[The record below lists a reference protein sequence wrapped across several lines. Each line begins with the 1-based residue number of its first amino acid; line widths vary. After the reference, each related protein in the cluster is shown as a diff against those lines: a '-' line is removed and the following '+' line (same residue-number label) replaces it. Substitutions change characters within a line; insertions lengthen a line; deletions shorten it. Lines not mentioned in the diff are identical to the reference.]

1 LNTTLKEGGFSAV
14 INHKGAEL
22 ISLKKNTKEYI
33 WDANPDFWAKHSP
46 ILFPIVGTLKNN
58 TYTYN
63 DIEYQ
68 MSRHGF
74 ARDMVFELVEKKEN
88 SATFALHSNEETLKQ
103 YPFEFELLIIYT
115 LQENSLCIQ
124 YKVIN
129 YSKTKMPF
137 SIGAHPAFALSGTFE
152 NYSLLFEKEEPL
164 EYHLLENGLI
174 SNQIKKIDLENRMIP
189 LKYQLFKDDALV
201 FKKLESKSV
210 TILENNSPILRV
222 NFEDFPSLGVWTI
235 ENAPFLCIEPWF
247 GYSDTIESSGNLFKK
262 EGIQLLEISES
273 FEAKFSI
280 NIL

>member
-1 LNTTLKEGGFSAV
+1 LNTTLKQGGFSAV

-58 TYTYN
+58 TYSYN

-210 TILENNSPILRV
+210 IIFEYNSPILRV

>member
-1 LNTTLKEGGFSAV
+1 MNTTLTQGKFSAV

-22 ISLKKNTKEYI
+22 ISFKKNSKEYI
-33 WDANPDFWAKHSP
+33 WNGNPEFWAKHSP
-46 ILFPIVGTLKNN
+46 VLFPIVGTLKDN
-58 TYTYN
+58 TYSYN
-63 DIEYQ
+63 ETEYHL
-68 MSRHGF
+68 SRHGF
-74 ARDMVFELVEKKEN
+74 ARDMLFERVDHKEN
-88 SATFALHSNEETLKQ
+88 SATFSLKSNEITLKQ

-115 LQENSLCIQ
+115 LQQSSLCIQ

-129 YSKTKMPF
+129 NTNSKMPF
-137 SIGAHPAFALSGTFE
+137 SIGAHPAFSLAGTFDD
-152 NYSLLFEKEEPL
+152 YSLQFEKEETL

-174 SNQIKKIDLENRMIP
+174 TNQIKKINLKDRMIP

-201 FKKLESKSV
+201 FKKLESKTV

-222 NFEDFPSLGVWTI
+222 NFEDFPNLGIWTL

-247 GYSDTIESSGNLFKK
+247 GYSNTIESSGDLFEK
-262 EGIQLLEISES
+262 EGIQLLDSSES